1 MSSMRNRVQLIGRL
15 GTKPEIKEFEGG
27 KIKASFRMATN
38 DFYKN
43 QKGESVEETTWH
55 NVVAWD
61 KSAETIQKYTDKGSE
76 IAIDGK
82 ISNRSW
88 EDKDGT
94 KKYISEV
101 VVDSVLLLGEKVAK
115 MAE

>member
-1 MSSMRNRVQLIGRL
+1 MRNRVQLIGRL

-38 DFYKN
+38 DFYRN

-61 KSAETIQKYTDKGSE
+61 KAAETIQKYTDKGSE

-94 KKYISEV
+94 KRYISEV
-101 VVDSVLLLGEKVAK
+101 VVDSVILLGEKVAK